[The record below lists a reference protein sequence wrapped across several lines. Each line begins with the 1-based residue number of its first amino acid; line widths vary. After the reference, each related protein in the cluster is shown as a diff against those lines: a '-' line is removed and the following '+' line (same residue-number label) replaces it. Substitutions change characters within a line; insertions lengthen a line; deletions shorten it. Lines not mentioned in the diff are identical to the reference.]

1 MKNIN
6 AMDILL
12 AFQQIIVNKWRQLRH
27 KNQYKKIVIATLLY
41 LNVACF
47 FICLLSILIIK
58 VKSTIGFVESYLNL
72 LCDDWRCKV
81 HSLIRTS
88 SKSYKFFNTWNF
100 IIIYTKNHLH
110 QDDIN
115 PVDAFLWLMPPIV
128 LPWWIVFYI
137 ILC

>member
-88 SKSYKFFNTWNF
+88 SKSYKFFNAWISSSF
-100 IIIYTKNHLH
+100 IPRIIYTKTISIQLTPFSGWCRPSFCL
-110 QDDIN
+110 DELSSI
-115 PVDAFLWLMPPIV
+115 
-128 LPWWIVFYI
+128 
-137 ILC
+137 